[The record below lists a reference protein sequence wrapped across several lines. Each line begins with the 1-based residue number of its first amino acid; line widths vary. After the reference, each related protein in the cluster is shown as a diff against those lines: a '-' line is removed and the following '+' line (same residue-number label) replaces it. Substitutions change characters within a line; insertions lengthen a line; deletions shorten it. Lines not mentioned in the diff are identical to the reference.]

1 MAADADTFTF
11 MFNMLK
17 VYSMQGGSVFGAYVD
32 GTYNNGHV
40 TSQSGSDWLCVN
52 TQGSCPSTM
61 PWHRGQPDDPQSQQ
75 CAGIFH
81 AFNYNEGVGDAY
93 CESKIMVMCRI

>member
-32 GTYNNGHV
+32 GTYSGHV
-40 TSQSGSDWLCVN
+40 TSQSDSDWLCVN

-75 CAGIFH
+75 CVGIFH

-93 CESKIMVMCRI
+93 CDSNIMAMCRI